1 MNKTKKLICLAV
13 LTVLLLSS
21 VIALAACG
29 GNAKETIESY
39 MPSFSGKSVKDDFE
53 LPRTI
58 GDNVKVSWKSSNPNA
73 IEVVTRGK
81 NETYLAKV
89 KLGDTVQTVTLTVSA
104 GGASKDFTVNVQA
117 LNATLI
123 ASEYEFKY
131 NRAEVSEDFDLPATA
146 EVRGVT
152 AQITWSVDPKY
163 SEYIEVKDGR
173 CVITLP
179 SETTRVEINATF
191 SYNNTTATMPYT
203 FYVAQ
208 PKSHRESVNAWYQSA
223 NVTLAEVRGYV
234 VGIATAYNDNFNNIS
249 MYIVDEDMCSGY
261 YLFRCKG
268 SAEDAAKLAVGVH
281 VTITSLTS
289 SDFNGLMESTSDC
302 TFVVDDDLPA
312 KDVKDLVYALDNDA
326 TSGSPALKWHT
337 GSLASLTNW
346 TVKSVES
353 KFSSKSGTMMT
364 ITKDGADIA
373 IAYNNYMEGFYTSTD
388 SQPAATQFNLSR
400 FKVGD
405 TVSVTGIVSYH
416 SGFQVMPRNADDIKT
431 GTADTNPTDGSKVKA
446 AITEVEGKL
455 TGIDGLI
462 TTARTFDLPTAS
474 NGVNITYTKTYNGS
488 SVSIEGGKITVTPQD
503 KLQIITV
510 EAEYK
515 IGNYT
520 TWTYFTLRSQNL
532 DDQGKVNYVK
542 GLFEAAILDEVT
554 KTGDVTLP
562 SNNEFDGLTVS
573 WSVKGGAPD
582 WLAISG
588 NKLTINQ
595 LPTEDT
601 TLTLVA
607 DISLNGKT
615 AQAEVTLQVAA
626 GSGVTF
632 KAIDA
637 PVEGTELLFAM
648 YPSDLGR
655 WYYAT
660 GKNKGNYLETTTD
673 PEQAGKFVITKQ
685 GDDTYIIKTGDKFL
699 EVVKNG
705 TYYNAQVVDKQTEG
719 QVWKWDA
726 DNKIFYME
734 HGTEKYYMGT
744 YAQSGKSSFETIS
757 ASKWSYLATAT
768 GKAQFGTLTTES
780 VSYKLDPITEPKA
793 GTYKFGLFQGNDSIN
808 KWLYATGKIS
818 TNKSGDFGATSDN
831 KDDAA
836 DFEIKEVTGGYT
848 IQLVSTGKF
857 LELNSE
863 HRWCYVD
870 ASTQPWV
877 WNTEAK
883 VFTFT
888 VSDTVYYLGT
898 YGTFETI
905 SASTIDR
912 ITGSNL
918 GVSGQYIAHFGQIVE
933 DTSSTTPGGG
943 DEPTP
948 PTPDTT
954 NYGTA
959 EAPISVAEALA
970 IAEEQ
975 CPSKDNFS
983 KQRVFV
989 TGIVVTQ
996 PDNSGSDI
1004 KEFTL
1009 RDIDDP
1015 NKTILVYRMNKKS
1028 GVDDPDQ
1035 NDTVILS
1042 GFIKNQYGTTL
1053 EFASNSSEYVE
1064 LLNNTRGKSTVTLGD
1079 HGDSTVTGIPETAQN
1094 NGSEI
1099 TLNVTANAGK
1109 QVAFVKVNGA
1119 ILAAQADG
1127 SYKFT
1132 LHGNTEII
1140 VETANEGEVLPVL
1153 ATTIKFG
1160 SSGDMKEGA
1169 SVDLVEFEKDGFNVK
1184 CEKGSSKTNC
1194 RFSDADEYRMYQD
1207 SKFTVSSDKAFVKLV
1222 FTAGSES
1229 YAEVLQTSIENAELA
1244 NVTVK
1249 LDGVY
1254 VTVTFDEPVTS
1265 FGAIT
1270 LSAQSRVTSLEIWT
1284 LPEA

>member
-58 GDNVKVSWKSSNPNA
+58 GDNVKVSWKSSNPDA

-89 KLGDTVQTVTLTVSA
+89 KLGDTVQAVTLTVSA

-179 SETTRVEINATF
+179 SETTKVEINATF

-234 VGIATAYNDNFNNIS
+234 VGIATAYSDSFNNIS

-261 YLFRCKG
+261 YLYRCKG

-373 IAYNNYMEGFYTSTD
+373 IAYNNYMEGFYKSTD
-388 SQPAATQFNLSR
+388 NQPAATQFNLSR

-542 GLFEAAILDEVT
+542 GLFEAEILDEVT

-573 WSVKGGAPD
+573 WSVKNGAPD

-595 LPTEDT
+595 LPAEDT

-793 GTYKFGLFQGNDSIN
+793 GTYKFGMLRDE
-808 KWLYATGKIS
+808 WMYATGEMEGYYLATT
-818 TNKSGDFGATSDN
+818 TNYEEAVDFVVSGNETD
-831 KDDAA
+831 
-836 DFEIKEVTGGYT
+836 GYT
-848 IQLVSTGKF
+848 ITAKGKY
-857 LELNSE
+857 LEIIPRTDGSKGVNVVFNAAQTE
-863 HRWCYVD
+863 GK
-870 ASTQPWV
+870 V
-877 WNTEAK
+877 WKWNDTIKSFTMVTTFNDTDDPAK
-883 VFTFT
+883 TDEYF
-888 VSDTVYYLGT
+888 LGT
-898 YGTFETI
+898 QSNKTYKTI
-905 SASTIDR
+905 SATYI
-912 ITGSNL
+912 SNASSN
-918 GVSGQYIAHFGQIVE
+918 VIAVYGQLVAGG
-933 DTSSTTPGGG
+933 STTPGGG
-943 DEPTP
+943 DEGGGEEPAHPATCESACP
-948 PTPDTT
+948 ICGKCKNADCTEDVCKEKCKTDHRATTTVDPGDASVVATFDFGDKGDANHKDGSGITDGESETFTDGDYTLTIEDCSKVYKNAFDAKGNSCLKLGTGKVTASFTFTVGDDVDYVKIYIGKYKANSTVIVINGVRYDLTKNSNDGEYDVIVIDTT
-954 NYGTA
+954 ET
-959 EAPISVAEALA
+959 
-970 IAEEQ
+970 
-975 CPSKDNFS
+975 
-983 KQRVFV
+983 
-989 TGIVVTQ
+989 
-996 PDNSGSDI
+996 
-1004 KEFTL
+1004 
-1009 RDIDDP
+1009 
-1015 NKTILVYRMNKKS
+1015 KTITIS
-1028 GVDDPDQ
+1028 TVDDPAS
-1035 NDTVILS
+1035 S
-1042 GFIKNQYGTTL
+1042 GFDGRAMVDKIEFLKKN
-1053 EFASNSSEYVE
+1053 A
-1064 LLNNTRGKSTVTLGD
+1064 
-1079 HGDSTVTGIPETAQN
+1079 
-1094 NGSEI
+1094 
-1099 TLNVTANAGK
+1099 
-1109 QVAFVKVNGA
+1109 
-1119 ILAAQADG
+1119 
-1127 SYKFT
+1127 
-1132 LHGNTEII
+1132 
-1140 VETANEGEVLPVL
+1140 
-1153 ATTIKFG
+1153 
-1160 SSGDMKEGA
+1160 
-1169 SVDLVEFEKDGFNVK
+1169 
-1184 CEKGSSKTNC
+1184 
-1194 RFSDADEYRMYQD
+1194 
-1207 SKFTVSSDKAFVKLV
+1207 
-1222 FTAGSES
+1222 
-1229 YAEVLQTSIENAELA
+1229 
-1244 NVTVK
+1244 
-1249 LDGVY
+1249 
-1254 VTVTFDEPVTS
+1254 
-1265 FGAIT
+1265 
-1270 LSAQSRVTSLEIWT
+1270 
-1284 LPEA
+1284 

>member
-337 GSLASLTNW
+337 GALASLTNW

-353 KFSSKSGTMMT
+353 SFSSKSGTMMT

-373 IAYNNYMEGFYTSTD
+373 IAYNNYMDGFYTSTD
-388 SQPAATQFNLSR
+388 NQPAATQFNLSR

-542 GLFEAAILDEVT
+542 GLFEAEILDEVT

-626 GSGVTF
+626 GQT
-632 KAIDA
+632 A
-637 PVEGTELLFAM
+637 
-648 YPSDLGR
+648 
-655 WYYAT
+655 
-660 GKNKGNYLETTTD
+660 
-673 PEQAGKFVITKQ
+673 
-685 GDDTYIIKTGDKFL
+685 
-699 EVVKNG
+699 VVF
-705 TYYNAQVVDKQTEG
+705 T
-719 QVWKWDA
+719 
-726 DNKIFYME
+726 
-734 HGTEKYYMGT
+734 
-744 YAQSGKSSFETIS
+744 
-757 ASKWSYLATAT
+757 
-768 GKAQFGTLTTES
+768 
-780 VSYKLDPITEPKA
+780 PITEAKT
-793 GTYKFGLFQGNDSIN
+793 GTYKFGMLRDE
-808 KWLYATGKIS
+808 WLYATGGMDGYYLATT
-818 TNKSGDFGATSDN
+818 TNYEE
-831 KDDAA
+831 AA
-836 DFEIKEVTGGYT
+836 DFVISGNETDGYT
-848 IQLVSTGKF
+848 ITANGKY
-857 LELNSE
+857 LEIIPRTDGSKGVN
-863 HRWCYVD
+863 VVFN
-870 ASTQPWV
+870 ATQTEGKV
-877 WNTEAK
+877 WKWNDTIKSFTMVTTFNDTDDPAK
-883 VFTFT
+883 TDEYF
-888 VSDTVYYLGT
+888 LGT
-898 YGTFETI
+898 QSNKTYKTI
-905 SASTIDR
+905 SATYI
-912 ITGSNL
+912 SNASSN
-918 GVSGQYIAHFGQIVE
+918 VIAVYGQLVAGG
-933 DTSSTTPGGG
+933 STTPGGG
-943 DEPTP
+943 DEGGGEEPAHPATCESACP
-948 PTPDTT
+948 ICGKCKNADCTEDVCKEKCTTDHRATTTVDPGDASVVATFDFGDKGDANHKDGSGITDGESETFTDGDYTLTIEDCSKVYKNAFDAKGNSCLKLGTGKVTASFTFTVGDDVDYVKIYIGKYKANSTVIVINGVRYDLTKNSNDGEYDVIVIDTT
-954 NYGTA
+954 ET
-959 EAPISVAEALA
+959 
-970 IAEEQ
+970 
-975 CPSKDNFS
+975 
-983 KQRVFV
+983 
-989 TGIVVTQ
+989 
-996 PDNSGSDI
+996 
-1004 KEFTL
+1004 
-1009 RDIDDP
+1009 
-1015 NKTILVYRMNKKS
+1015 KTITIS
-1028 GVDDPDQ
+1028 TVDDPAS
-1035 NDTVILS
+1035 S
-1042 GFIKNQYGTTL
+1042 GFDGRAMVDKIEFLKKN
-1053 EFASNSSEYVE
+1053 A
-1064 LLNNTRGKSTVTLGD
+1064 
-1079 HGDSTVTGIPETAQN
+1079 
-1094 NGSEI
+1094 
-1099 TLNVTANAGK
+1099 
-1109 QVAFVKVNGA
+1109 
-1119 ILAAQADG
+1119 
-1127 SYKFT
+1127 
-1132 LHGNTEII
+1132 
-1140 VETANEGEVLPVL
+1140 
-1153 ATTIKFG
+1153 
-1160 SSGDMKEGA
+1160 
-1169 SVDLVEFEKDGFNVK
+1169 
-1184 CEKGSSKTNC
+1184 
-1194 RFSDADEYRMYQD
+1194 
-1207 SKFTVSSDKAFVKLV
+1207 
-1222 FTAGSES
+1222 
-1229 YAEVLQTSIENAELA
+1229 
-1244 NVTVK
+1244 
-1249 LDGVY
+1249 
-1254 VTVTFDEPVTS
+1254 
-1265 FGAIT
+1265 
-1270 LSAQSRVTSLEIWT
+1270 
-1284 LPEA
+1284 